1 MEGHTPEPRR
11 GEATPAEPPGPAAEA
26 MPAEQPESRAAE
38 RGGQRRVGW
47 RDWALLFLIF
57 LVGMISAR
65 ACRGG

>member
-1 MEGHTPEPRR
+1 
-11 GEATPAEPPGPAAEA
+11 